1 MADSIA
7 AAVTAAPSPLRAP
20 VPAAPEVLSL
30 FAPASSLSPIRIFVS
45 LCVLLVFLLVAF
57 FSPPKKNARNR
68 GAKVAV
74 SAAGGGGK
82 KKSAKTVL
90 LVGPLA
96 AGKTALFSKVGKAHV
111 NMYAEE
117 MRYLPSGS
125 LLTARVW
132 PCATDAHVDEGERD
146 RHHAQ
151 VERCRQARARRR
163 KGETSS
169 LALGGG

>member
-57 FSPPKKNARNR
+57 FSPPKNKARNR

-74 SAAGGGGK
+74 SAAGGGGGK

-111 NMYAEE
+111 HTYAEE
-117 MRYLPSGS
+117 M
-125 LLTARVW
+125 
-132 PCATDAHVDEGERD
+132 
-146 RHHAQ
+146 
-151 VERCRQARARRR
+151 
-163 KGETSS
+163 
-169 LALGGG
+169 